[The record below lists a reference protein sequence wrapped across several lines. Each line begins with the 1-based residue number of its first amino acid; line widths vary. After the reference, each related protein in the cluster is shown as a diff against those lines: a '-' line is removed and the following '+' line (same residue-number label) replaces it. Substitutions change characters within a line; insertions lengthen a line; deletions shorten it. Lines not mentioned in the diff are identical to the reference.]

1 MDTAASAKLQKAT
14 DSAAMANPSEH
25 ASVPRYTPPWAE
37 LSLIAVAGS
46 SGSGKTSL
54 AVEIVKELDLPWV
67 IILSIDS
74 FYKSLNEEQNRLAHL
89 NEYDLDSPA
98 SIDFDLLYDCLR
110 QLKQGKRV
118 NIPVYSFPLHQRL
131 EETVSIYSPHVII
144 LEGNLALND
153 PRIMEMLD
161 MKIFVEADL
170 DVCLSRR
177 LVRDV
182 RERGRDIEGIIKQ
195 WFDWVKPVYQK
206 WVEPQ
211 KEGADVIVPRGMQ
224 NKMAIA
230 MIVNQVRRMLK
241 DKSIRHK
248 ADLDKL
254 GQAVEDNGLPDKF
267 MLPEHKPQIRAIGTI
282 LRNTV
287 TTQEDFVFYF
297 NRLAAILI
305 EMALDCHSY
314 VPATAQTAT
323 GDRYNGLK
331 SAGIVSAVVILRG
344 GSCLEPG
351 LKRTIPDCLTGRI
364 LIQSNLRTAEP
375 ELHYLK
381 LFPDIEKHKTVL
393 LLDSQMSSGGA
404 ALMAVKILVDHGV
417 AEEKIVFVTGLA
429 GKRGLKRLMSVFPNI
444 QVVAANLGD
453 DYEKRWIEERYFGC

>member
-1 MDTAASAKLQKAT
+1 MAQGALASLQRAT
-14 DSAAMANPSEH
+14 DSAALSAHSNDSNRAH
-25 ASVPRYTPPWAE
+25 YSPPWADM
-37 LSLIAVAGS
+37 SMIAVAGS

-54 AVEIVKELDLPWV
+54 AIEIVKELDLPWV

-98 SIDFDLLYDCLR
+98 SIDFDLLYDCLKL
-110 QLKQGKRV
+110 LKQGKRV

-131 EETVSIYSPHVII
+131 DETVSIYSPHVVI

-153 PRIMEMLD
+153 QRILDMLD

-182 RERGRDIEGIIKQ
+182 RDRGRDIEGVIKQ
-195 WFDWVKPVYQK
+195 WFDWVKPVYLK
-206 WVEPQ
+206 YIEPQ
-211 KEGADVIVPRGMQ
+211 KEIADLIVPRGMQ

-241 DKSIRHK
+241 DKSIRHN
-248 ADLDKL
+248 AELEKL
-254 GQAVEDNGLPDKF
+254 GQAVQDSALPDNF
-267 MLPEHKPQIRAIGTI
+267 MLLEHKPQIRGIGTI
-282 LRNTV
+282 LRNTM
-287 TTQEDFVFYF
+287 TSAEDFIFYF
-297 NRLAAILI
+297 NRLAAILV
-305 EMALDCHSY
+305 EMALDCHQY
-314 VPATAQTAT
+314 VPKTVTTPADDT
-323 GDRYNGLK
+323 YNGLK
-331 SAGIVSAVVILRG
+331 SAGKVSAVVVLRG
-344 GSCLEPG
+344 GSCLEAG
-351 LKRTIPDCLTGRI
+351 LKRTIPDCLTGRM
-364 LIQSNLRTAEP
+364 LIQSSLRTAEP

-381 LFPDIEKHKTVL
+381 LFPDIDQHKTVL

-404 ALMAVKILVDHGV
+404 ALMAVKVLVDHGV
-417 AEEKIVFVTGLA
+417 AEEKIVFVTCLA
-429 GKRGLKRLMSVFPNI
+429 GKRGLKRLLSVFPKI
-444 QVVAANLGD
+444 QVVAANLVD

>member
-1 MDTAASAKLQKAT
+1 MDNGASARLEQATVKAATASKAGSSQKAHY
-14 DSAAMANPSEH
+14 S
-25 ASVPRYTPPWAE
+25 PPWAHM
-37 LSLIAVAGS
+37 SMIGVAGS

-54 AVEIVKELDLPWV
+54 AIEIVKALDLPWV

-98 SIDFDLLYDCLR
+98 SIDFDLLYECLK

-131 EETVSIYSPHVII
+131 EETVSLYSPHVVI

-153 PRIMEMLD
+153 QRILDMLD

-195 WFDWVKPVYQK
+195 WFDWVKPVYLK
-206 WVEPQ
+206 FIEPQ
-211 KEGADVIVPRGMQ
+211 KEIADVIVPRGMQ
-224 NKMAIA
+224 NRMAID
-230 MIVNQVRRMLK
+230 MITNQVRRMLK
-241 DKSIRHK
+241 DKSIQHN
-248 ADLDKL
+248 ADLERL
-254 GQAVEDNGLPDKF
+254 GQDVEDMELPANF
-267 MLPEHKPQIRAIGTI
+267 MLLEHKPQIRGIGTI
-282 LRNTV
+282 LRNPASS
-287 TTQEDFVFYF
+287 QDDFVFYF

-305 EMALDCHSY
+305 EKALDCHEYLPSK
-314 VPATAQTAT
+314 VTTPQNTT
-323 GDRYNGLK
+323 YNGLK
-331 SAGIVSAVVILRG
+331 SAGKISAVVILRG

-351 LKRTIPDCLTGRI
+351 LKRTIPDCLTGRM

-381 LFPDIEKHKTVL
+381 LFPDIDQHKTVL

-417 AEEKIVFVTGLA
+417 AEEKIVFVTCLA
-429 GKRGLKRLMSVFPNI
+429 GQRGLKRLMSVFPKV
-444 QVVAANLGD
+444 QVVSANLVD
-453 DYEKRWIEERYFGC
+453 DGERRWIEERYFGC

>member
-1 MDTAASAKLQKAT
+1 MASTSPAA
-14 DSAAMANPSEH
+14 AAAC
-25 ASVPRYTPPWAE
+25 YTPPWADM
-37 LSLIAVAGS
+37 SMIGVAGS

-54 AVEIVKELDLPWV
+54 AVEIVKALDLPWV

-98 SIDFDLLYDCLR
+98 SIDFDLLVECLS

-131 EETVSIYSPHVII
+131 EETVSVYSPHVVI
-144 LEGNLALND
+144 LEGNLALVD
-153 PRIMEMLD
+153 PRVLKMLD

-170 DVCLSRR
+170 DLCLSRR

-195 WFDWVKPVYQK
+195 WFDWVKPVYLK

-211 KEGADVIVPRGMQ
+211 KEGADIIVPRGMQ

-241 DKSIRHK
+241 DKSIRHN
-248 ADLDKL
+248 AELEKL
-254 GQAVEDNGLPDKF
+254 GQDVEDSPLPENVI
-267 MLPEHKPQIRAIGTI
+267 LLEHKPQIRGVGTI
-282 LRNTV
+282 LRNTI
-287 TTQEDFVFYF
+287 TPQEEFVFYF
-297 NRLAAILI
+297 NRLSAILI
-305 EMALDCHSY
+305 ETALDCHSY
-314 VPATAQTAT
+314 LPSTVYTSQ
-323 GDRYNGLK
+323 GYGYNGLK
-331 SAGIVSAVVILRG
+331 SAGIISAVVILRG

-351 LKRTIPDCLTGRI
+351 LRRTIPDCLTGRM

-404 ALMAVKILVDHGV
+404 ALMAVKVLVDHGV
-417 AEEKIVFVTGLA
+417 AEEKIVFVTCLA
-429 GKRGLKRLMSVFPNI
+429 GKRGLKRLLSVFPKI
-444 QVVAANLGD
+444 QVVAANMGD
-453 DYEKRWIEERYFGC
+453 EYEKRWIEERYFGC